1 MRKPGVPLHTNQLS
15 LNWAIHGL
23 TEPSSLRAKRDYGKY
38 PIQSHCLK
46 VKETEY
52 QGRKILP
59 QGHLP
64 KEQK

>member
-1 MRKPGVPLHTNQLS
+1 MRRSPTEHQPP

-23 TEPSSLRAKRDYGKY
+23 TEPCSFRPNRDYGKS

-46 VKETEY
+46 HKETEY

-59 QGHLP
+59 QGHLF
-64 KEQK
+64 KE